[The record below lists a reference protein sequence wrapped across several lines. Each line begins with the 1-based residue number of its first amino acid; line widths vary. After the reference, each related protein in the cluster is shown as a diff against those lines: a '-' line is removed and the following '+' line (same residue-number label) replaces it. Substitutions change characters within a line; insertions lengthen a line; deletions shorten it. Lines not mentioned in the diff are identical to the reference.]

1 MLSKKE
7 LRSEIKIKLSENS
20 KNFEK
25 WSNII
30 CDFVLNSEL
39 YKKSDS
45 ILAYMALSDE
55 VNLSKIIEKAV
66 IDNKKVYI
74 PRIIPDT
81 NNMDFYL
88 YNPNNSRNSNIS
100 YDSETVISKGSFGI
114 LEPLN
119 IETNKLTLD
128 YYKNSNESFLILVP
142 GRAFTKTGLR
152 LGRGKGFYDKYLS
165 QLLNAAPRIGVTA
178 GICFSLQLIDTIPTD
193 EFDISMNYIIS
204 EKGII

>member
-1 MLSKKE
+1 MKP
-7 LRSEIKIKLSENS
+7 ENI

-45 ILAYMALSDE
+45 ILAYMALPDE

-81 NNMDFYL
+81 NN
-88 YNPNNSRNSNIS
+88 
-100 YDSETVISKGSFGI
+100 I
-114 LEPLN
+114 LLLFHLPHIQPL
-119 IETNKLTLD
+119 D
-128 YYKNSNESFLILVP
+128 
-142 GRAFTKTGLR
+142 
-152 LGRGKGFYDKYLS
+152 D
-165 QLLNAAPRIGVTA
+165 
-178 GICFSLQLIDTIPTD
+178 
-193 EFDISMNYIIS
+193 
-204 EKGII
+204 